1 MSTESK
7 TDSRPPAR
15 PFWLSGHFAPV
26 ANEVTAHELPVEG
39 ELPRGLD
46 GTYVRNGPNPKDG
59 FSPHWWF
66 GDGMV
71 HGVHLAGGKARWYRN
86 RYVRTARYTG
96 TALAPE
102 RRFRGGGTSNT
113 HVIEHAGRI
122 LSMVEAALPMHLDGE
137 LSTVGAF
144 DFDGAVDTPMTAH
157 PKRCP
162 STGELHFFG
171 YQMVRPY
178 LTYYIA
184 NAGGRVISKREIEV
198 EGPCYLHDF
207 AITERYALFF
217 DSPARMIRDWGAG
230 MPFEW
235 SDSHQ
240 TRIGVVPRA
249 GGKVRWFDVESGQL
263 CHTAN
268 AFERAGTIVLEAI
281 RSARFEA
288 APPYLHRWELDLES
302 GRTRERQLDD
312 RLVEFP
318 RIDDRRTGRPHR
330 YTYVVEMLDFVD
342 GAPTKSLL
350 RRYDAETGTSLV
362 QELGPGQIPGECV
375 FVPKSAQSPEDDGW
389 LLSLVRDS
397 ERDISELVVLD
408 AGHFGAAPVARV
420 RLPQRV
426 PFGIHGSWVPAAE

>member
-1 MSTESK
+1 
-7 TDSRPPAR
+7 
-15 PFWLSGHFAPV
+15 
-26 ANEVTAHELPVEG
+26 
-39 ELPRGLD
+39 
-46 GTYVRNGPNPKDG
+46 
-59 FSPHWWF
+59 
-66 GDGMV
+66 
-71 HGVHLAGGKARWYRN
+71 
-86 RYVRTARYTG
+86 
-96 TALAPE
+96 
-102 RRFRGGGTSNT
+102 
-113 HVIEHAGRI
+113 
-122 LSMVEAALPMHLDGE
+122 E
-137 LSTVGAF
+137 LSTVGVF
-144 DFDGAVDTPMTAH
+144 DFGGAVDTPMTAH

-171 YQMVRPY
+171 YQVVRPY

-184 NAGGRVISKREIEV
+184 DAGGRVISKREIEV
-198 EGPCYLHDF
+198 DGPCYLHDF
-207 AITERYALFF
+207 ALTERYVLFF

-249 GGKVRWFDVESGQL
+249 GGQVRWFDVESGQL

-288 APPYLHRWELDLES
+288 APPYLYRWEIDLES

-330 YTYVVEMLDFVD
+330 YTYVIEMLDFVD
-342 GAPTKSLL
+342 GAPTRSLL
-350 RRYDAETGTSLV
+350 RRYDAETGASLA

-375 FVPKSAQSPEDDGW
+375 FVPRSAQSPEDDGW
-389 LLSLVRDS
+389 LLSLVRDG
-397 ERDISELVVLD
+397 ERDVSELVVLD

-426 PFGIHGSWVPAAE
+426 PFGIHGSWVPAAD